1 MGIETGRNGGSHVAA
16 QEQQGGGRLLHAQ
29 HRAAGADGAG
39 GSSSRGALHAEA
51 RWGPAQG
58 AVPCCLGAWGQ
69 AAQEADLRGTGR
81 MQGVAAR
88 REQRQ
93 RPGGE
98 KGGARAGGG
107 CRCKRKG
114 AQEIGGLGCLYRS
127 GEGILCLRVKKNGG
141 TRPTRIGL
149 RRRRKKKKR
158 AGPLVWAEKIFF
170 YFLFLQ
176 KDSTNSI

>member
-1 MGIETGRNGGSHVAA
+1 MG
-16 QEQQGGGRLLHAQ
+16 
-29 HRAAGADGAG
+29 AGAG
-39 GSSSRGALHAEA
+39 
-51 RWGPAQG
+51 G

-69 AAQEADLRGTGR
+69 EADLRSTGR

-114 AQEIGGLGCLYRS
+114 AQEIGGWGVYIGVERGSLACASRKTAGL
-127 GEGILCLRVKKNGG
+127 
-141 TRPTRIGL
+141 GL
-149 RRRRKKKKR
+149 RGSGCGEEIKKEKR

-170 YFLFLQ
+170 YFLFFCKKIQ
-176 KDSTNSI
+176 QIRFEF

>member
-1 MGIETGRNGGSHVAA
+1 MMGIQTGRNGGSHVAA
-16 QEQQGGGRLLHAQ
+16 QEQQGGGRLLQAQ
-29 HRAAGADGAG
+29 HRAAGAYGAG
-39 GSSSRGALHAEA
+39 GSSRGGAACRGRGQVGA
-51 RWGPAQG
+51 GAGG

-69 AAQEADLRGTGR
+69 EADLRSTGR

-114 AQEIGGLGCLYRS
+114 AQEIGGLGCLYRG
-127 GEGILCLRVKKNGG
+127 GEGILGLRVKKNGG

-149 RRRRKKKKR
+149 RRRKKKETGR
-158 AGPLVWAEKIFF
+158 TAGLGRKDFF
-170 YFLFLQ
+170 LFFLQ

>member
-1 MGIETGRNGGSHVAA
+1 M
-16 QEQQGGGRLLHAQ
+16 
-29 HRAAGADGAG
+29 
-39 GSSSRGALHAEA
+39 
-51 RWGPAQG
+51 
-58 AVPCCLGAWGQ
+58 PCCLGAWGQ
-69 AAQEADLRGTGR
+69 EADLRSTGH

-114 AQEIGGLGCLYRS
+114 AQEIGGLGCLYRG
-127 GEGILCLRVKKNGG
+127 GEGILGLRVKKNGG

-149 RRRRKKKKR
+149 RRRKKKR
-158 AGPLVWAEKIFF
+158 NGPDRWFGPKRFFSIFF
-170 YFLFLQ
+170 FFAKRFYKFDLNFKPHKLKFKSNHKQ
-176 KDSTNSI
+176 